1 MECPFC
7 TETIRDESL
16 VCKHCTRDLTLV
28 RPVIFEIQEMI
39 AELDELQRQL
49 DRARTRLA
57 MVETPGRFLLVHAA
71 TFVLLPAVILVAAH
85 FLITVALDVSPIYL
99 RIVSVLIP
107 LPFGFALAALKNI
120 GFRGAVAFGVA
131 TAALSIPGM
140 LAVTAH
146 VDGVDVLPSNWREW
160 REVLE
165 YGTSIALAFGAGN
178 ILATLLFQILPRTIS
193 SRGKPSAAAYWIAG
207 LLGQHVGKEAL
218 RRRARLIQDVLRTAG
233 PLIGFLATA
242 SGSIYTGL
250 KGMLFH

>member
-7 TETIRDESL
+7 IETIKDESL
-16 VCKHCTRDLTLV
+16 VCRHCTRDLTLV
-28 RPVIFEIQEMI
+28 RPVILKIHNMT

-49 DRARTRLA
+49 DHTRTRLA

-71 TFVLLPAVILVAAH
+71 SFILLPSVMLVAAH
-85 FLITVALDVSPIYL
+85 FLITVALDVWSIYL
-99 RIVSVLIP
+99 RLGSVLIP

-146 VDGVDVLPSNWREW
+146 VDGINVSPSNWREW

-165 YGTSIALAFGAGN
+165 YGTGIALAFGAGN
-178 ILATLLFQILPRTIS
+178 SLATLLFRILPHTIS
-193 SRGKPSAAAYWIAG
+193 SRGKPSAAAYWMAG
-207 LLGQHVGKEAL
+207 LLGQHVGNEAL

-233 PLIGFLATA
+233 PLIGFLVTA
-242 SGSIYTGL
+242 SGSIYTAL
-250 KGMLFH
+250 KGILAH

>member
-7 TETIRDESL
+7 IETIKDESL
-16 VCKHCTRDLTLV
+16 VCRHCTRDLTLV
-28 RPVIFEIQEMI
+28 RPVILKIHNMT

-49 DRARTRLA
+49 DHTRTRLA

-71 TFVLLPAVILVAAH
+71 SFILLPSVMLVAAH
-85 FLITVALDVSPIYL
+85 FLITVALDVWSIYL
-99 RIVSVLIP
+99 RLGSVLIP

-140 LAVTAH
+140 LAVTAY
-146 VDGVDVLPSNWREW
+146 VDGINVSPSNWREW

-165 YGTSIALAFGAGN
+165 YGTGIALAFGAGN
-178 ILATLLFQILPRTIS
+178 SLATLLFRILPHTIS
-193 SRGKPSAAAYWIAG
+193 SRGKPSAAAYWMAG
-207 LLGQHVGKEAL
+207 LLGQHVGNEAL

-233 PLIGFLATA
+233 PLIGFLVTA
-242 SGSIYTGL
+242 SGSIYTAL
-250 KGMLFH
+250 KGILAH